1 MPAASLESKAPI
13 SQKRARRSL
22 ALLLLS
28 AFIVSA
34 TACRSSES
42 DETPRGLVVVNAT
55 ATGLVRRVLAS
66 EGAAISENAPIIEIA
81 VQSEQPASPQAQS
94 GNPQS
99 QAQAASAVAQREIQ
113 AAEADVERAAVEVQR
128 VEPLVAAGSA
138 SPAQLD
144 AARSQ
149 YQQAQEK
156 LQRARDRA
164 QSVTRNLVV
173 QQGRAQS
180 QTAARP
186 SEQIVAVRV
195 SVSGVVRVI
204 SVREGQRVTAGQPI
218 ATVATDKR

>member
-1 MPAASLESKAPI
+1 MLAASLESKSPI

-28 AFIVSA
+28 AFIVST

-55 ATGLVRRVLAS
+55 ATGVVRRVLAS
-66 EGAAISENAPIIEIA
+66 EGAPISENAPIIEIA
-81 VQSEQPASPQAQS
+81 VQSEPPASPQAQA

-113 AAEADVERAAVEVQR
+113 AAEADVQRAAVEVQR
-128 VEPLVAAGSA
+128 VEPLVASGSA
-138 SPAQLD
+138 AQAQLD

-156 LQRARDRA
+156 LQRAKDKA
-164 QSVTRNLVV
+164 QSAQRNLVL
-173 QQGRAQS
+173 QEGRAQS
-180 QTAARP
+180 QSAARP

-195 SVSGVVRVI
+195 SASGVVRVI

-218 ATVATDKR
+218 ATVAADKR